1 MDKKIKTMLLVDT
14 LHLIGVQPFD
24 RKKIDKEAENLSK
37 KRLLGLSK
45 CKNYSVSYKQLCL
58 APKPLHKNISGIKKL
73 CEFSE

>member
-1 MDKKIKTMLLVDT
+1 MLLVDT

-45 CKNYSVSYKQLCL
+45 CKNNLVINKRL

-73 CEFSE
+73 CEFS